1 MPPACAVVHGP
12 LSADPPAP
20 DHAPEPAQSAA
31 APAQRTGV
39 HILVALQALCI
50 YVPRLAMPLLVP
62 FLTEEFG
69 FSEAAA
75 ASCLGAFFPA

>member
-1 MPPACAVVHGP
+1 M
-12 LSADPPAP
+12 
-20 DHAPEPAQSAA
+20 
-31 APAQRTGV
+31 
-39 HILVALQALCI
+39 ALQALCI